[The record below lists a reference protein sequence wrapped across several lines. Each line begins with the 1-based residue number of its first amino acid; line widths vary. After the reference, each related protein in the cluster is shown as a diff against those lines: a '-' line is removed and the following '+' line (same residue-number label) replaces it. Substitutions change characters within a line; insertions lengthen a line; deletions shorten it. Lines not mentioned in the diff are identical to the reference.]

1 MFSPLENVGN
11 ALIILKNSERHHSIS
26 KSHHSST
33 YSRFKGIFV
42 HPDDIFSGKF
52 LQKICITLSYL
63 SIATWITQFGHLWTK
78 LSSKQ
83 ENCSNLKSCDS
94 WNLWHVDDSWM
105 IHDSWQKARL
115 TTHAALTSHDRR
127 EGGWLVNT
135 LTTRAALTSRDRR
148 EGGRLVNTLTTREHS
163 KLSPFGLRSFNL
175 HSSKS
180 KTRSKHLSKLKHV

>member
-1 MFSPLENVGN
+1 MFSFLENAGN

-42 HPDDIFSGKF
+42 HPYDIFSGKC
-52 LQKICITLSYL
+52 LHEIYSTLSYL

-83 ENCSNLKSCDS
+83 EKCSNLKICDS

-105 IHDSWQKARL
+105 VHDSWQKVRL
-115 TTHAALTSHDRR
+115 MTRAALTSHDI
-127 EGGWLVNT
+127 
-135 LTTRAALTSRDRR
+135 R

>member
-1 MFSPLENVGN
+1 MFSSLKNAGN

-33 YSRFKGIFV
+33 CGRFKGIFV
-42 HPDDIFSGKF
+42 HSYDIFSRKC
-52 LQKICITLSYL
+52 LHEICSTLSYL
-63 SIATWITQFGHLWTK
+63 SISTWSTQFRYLWTK

-83 ENCSNLKSCDS
+83 ENCSNLKICDS

-105 IHDSWQKARL
+105 VHDSWQKARL
-115 TTHAALTSHDRR
+115 TTIAAFMTH
-127 EGGWLVNT
+127 
-135 LTTRAALTSRDRR
+135 DRR

-175 HSSKS
+175 HSSKC